1 MKSTTLL
8 IRGALLC
15 AALLLVSLPAAGQGK
30 WWHSDEFKRE
40 LGLTPEQTRRL
51 EEIFQKALPKL
62 KAQKSALD
70 EAEARFTRL
79 LERGEDAAIMEQVN
93 VVAAARSELEKART
107 VMLLDMKKILT
118 ADQWAKFTALQK
130 QAAARNAAAPARP
143 AKPADDRSR

>member
-8 IRGALLC
+8 IRSAVLC
-15 AALLLVSLPAAGQGK
+15 AALLLVSSPAIGQGK

-40 LGLTPEQTRRL
+40 LGLTQEQTRRL

-62 KAQKSALD
+62 KTQKSALD

-107 VMLLDMKKILT
+107 VMLLEMKKILT
-118 ADQWAKFTALQK
+118 GDQWAKFTALQK
-130 QAAARNAAAPARP
+130 QAAARPARP
-143 AKPADDRSR
+143 ADERTR